1 MTIFDLQ
8 KNMMS
13 SFATPEML
21 AMAARPTAAVAATSA
36 IMMGINS
43 QFYGLMFGA
52 VTGAMDATSK
62 LAKHEFDAPVLP
74 KKLPNPF
81 TFEWSFDGAAAP
93 AAAATSA
100 APAVKKPAPAKAAAP
115 AKAKASAPKQS
126 DVKSVAPKAIAD
138 QPVMET
144 APTTP
149 VAASLMPED
158 FVKPKALA
166 KPAKADDLKLI
177 SGVGPKL
184 ESVLN
189 GLGIWTFAQIA
200 AWTPAEVAWVDDF
213 LQFKGRI
220 DRDSWL
226 AQAKTLAAT
235 A

>member
-13 SFATPEML
+13 PFVTPEML
-21 AMAARPTAAVAATSA
+21 TMAARPTAAIAATSA
-36 IMMGINS
+36 IAMGINS

-62 LAKHEFDAPVLP
+62 LAKREFDAAVLP

-81 TFEWSFDGAAAP
+81 TFEWSFGADQAP
-93 AAAATSA
+93 AAAATSV
-100 APAVKKPAPAKAAAP
+100 PSPVEKPAPAKAAAP
-115 AKAKASAPKQS
+115 AKAKARALKSSEA
-126 DVKSVAPKAIAD
+126 KSVAPKATAD
-138 QPVMET
+138 EPVVDT
-144 APTTP
+144 APQAP
-149 VAASLMPED
+149 VAASVMPED
-158 FVKPKALA
+158 FVKPKVLA
-166 KPAKADDLKLI
+166 KPAKPDDLKLI

-184 ESVLN
+184 EKVLN

-220 DRDSWL
+220 DRDDWL
-226 AQAKTLAAT
+226 AQAKALAA